1 MKTGVTLVL
10 IGVFVL
16 GTGGLYFFLN
26 SGNAAGGITVGD
38 GALNIKF
45 TATDGS
51 TFYLSE
57 QRGKVVIVDFITTI
71 CPVCVDEFDILR
83 QITGDKRVTLLS
95 VNLDSTNTSD
105 LQLFSLYYDLD
116 WKIGG
121 SKQAGI
127 DYKVNAVPTV
137 LVIDKEGIIRYRG
150 FYTELS
156 QLQQMI
162 NEYA

>member
-1 MKTGVTLVL
+1 MKTSVTLAL
-10 IGVFVL
+10 IGVFIL
-16 GTGGLYFFLN
+16 GTGGLYYFLN
-26 SGNAAGGITVGD
+26 SDNAAGGITVGD

-51 TFYLSE
+51 TFDLSE
-57 QRGKVVIVDFITTI
+57 QRGKVVIVDFITTS

-83 QITGDKRVTLLS
+83 QITGDQRVTLVS

-105 LQLFSLYYDLD
+105 LKLFSIYYDLE

-127 DYKVNAVPTV
+127 DYKINAVPTI
-137 LVIDKEGIIRYRG
+137 LVIDKEGIIKYRG

>member
-1 MKTGVTLVL
+1 MKTSITLAL
-10 IGVFVL
+10 IGVFIL
-16 GTGGLYFFLN
+16 GTVGLYYFLN
-26 SGNAAGGITVGD
+26 SDNAAGGITVGD
-38 GALNIKF
+38 GALNIMF

-51 TFYLSE
+51 TFDLSE
-57 QRGKVVIVDFITTI
+57 QKGKVVIVDFITTS

-83 QITGDKRVTLLS
+83 QITGDKRVTLVS
-95 VNLDSTNTSD
+95 VNLDSTKTSN
-105 LQLFSLYYDLD
+105 LQLFSIYYNLD
-116 WKIGG
+116 WKIGS

-137 LVIDKEGIIRYRG
+137 IVIDKEGIIRYRG

-156 QLQQMI
+156 QLQHII